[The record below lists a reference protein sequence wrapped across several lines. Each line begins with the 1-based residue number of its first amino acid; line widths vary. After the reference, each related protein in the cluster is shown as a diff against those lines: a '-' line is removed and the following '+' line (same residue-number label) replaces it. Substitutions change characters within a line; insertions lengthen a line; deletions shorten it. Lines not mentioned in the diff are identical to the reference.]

1 MFVVLIPTYYLWT
14 IIDAVKT
21 AGRLSF
27 EYHPKK
33 YNRLIVY
40 IGIFLMMAT
49 VVNVTSEVLK
59 NYVIQAYKFPSTSM
73 EPTVLVGD
81 HILVDRR
88 EQAKERRRGDLIVF
102 EYPKDE
108 TKDFMKRVV
117 AIGGDT
123 VEIRDKQLIV
133 NGNPV
138 TEAYVEYMDKLVMP
152 ANQSPRDNFGPI
164 TVPGNFYFVLGD
176 NRDRSLDSRFFGV
189 VEQSKVKGTVKTIYW
204 SWDNQ
209 KCSVRW
215 ARVGK
220 GVL

>member
-152 ANQSPRDNFGPI
+152 ANQSPRDNF
-164 TVPGNFYFVLGD
+164 
-176 NRDRSLDSRFFGV
+176 
-189 VEQSKVKGTVKTIYW
+189 
-204 SWDNQ
+204 
-209 KCSVRW
+209 
-215 ARVGK
+215 
-220 GVL
+220 